1 MDVGGHRRILWLRPT
16 SQPVNL
22 IYRCRDAVLSL
33 SLSLGCVSSWKSF
46 PVDIFVLRDIYIYIC
61 VYIRDRCENYLLRTT
76 LDLGRFRSIMQ
87 FYRVLSL

>member
-33 SLSLGCVSSWKSF
+33 SLSLLDVSPLGNRSLLIYLSYA
-46 PVDIFVLRDIYIYIC
+46 IYIYMCTFEIG
-61 VYIRDRCENYLLRTT
+61 VKIISCERL
-76 LDLGRFRSIMQ
+76 
-87 FYRVLSL
+87 

>member
-33 SLSLGCVSSWKSF
+33 SLSLLDVSPLGNRSLLIYLSYA
-46 PVDIFVLRDIYIYIC
+46 IYIYMC
-61 VYIRDRCENYLLRTT
+61 VHSR
-76 LDLGRFRSIMQ
+76 
-87 FYRVLSL
+87 

>member
-33 SLSLGCVSSWKSF
+33 SLLDVSPLGNRSLLIYLSYA
-46 PVDIFVLRDIYIYIC
+46 IYIYIC

>member
-46 PVDIFVLRDIYIYIC
+46 PVDISVLRDMYIYMCTFEIG
-61 VYIRDRCENYLLRTT
+61 VKIISCERL
-76 LDLGRFRSIMQ
+76 
-87 FYRVLSL
+87 

>member
-33 SLSLGCVSSWKSF
+33 SLSLLDVSPLGNRSLLIYLSYA
-46 PVDIFVLRDIYIYIC
+46 IYIY